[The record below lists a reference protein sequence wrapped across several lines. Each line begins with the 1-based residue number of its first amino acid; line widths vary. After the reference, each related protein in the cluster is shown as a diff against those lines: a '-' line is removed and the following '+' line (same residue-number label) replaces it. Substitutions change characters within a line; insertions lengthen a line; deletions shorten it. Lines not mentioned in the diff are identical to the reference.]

1 MWGMPRYDSFGVLDT
16 PYLDET
22 DTFFQKM
29 NGRLRPDQLKPGELA
44 MSINGRMDV
53 DGAWQPRKGVSVFGP
68 VISTS
73 GTALIIPFYL
83 YANKVITLAERVNT
97 LVTITTSTAHG
108 FTTGTQVGI
117 DGISGTVDPTGNQT
131 ITSTGSDTFTYVIA
145 GASGSETYTLG
156 GTPRA
161 GAPILTA
168 INTAYGSC
176 RYSDPRNS
184 NAEYIV
190 IATNASAVAINLST
204 GASTTIA
211 YPTGIT
217 ITSAVNMIQ
226 AFDKVFIFR
235 TGATALS
242 WDGVL
247 TGSPAFAKVSN
258 GNYTQPLVL
267 TTANN
272 AAASAGVVTVT
283 NTHNLAVGQTVTIMD
298 AGTTGLV
305 KGDTYQVASIS
316 TTVSFTF
323 YANVDDFSATS
334 VVLGA
339 RQSNGRGY
347 THMPA
352 PAWGVYHQRRLI
364 VPFAYTTTGS
374 SGSETVA
381 ARNVTDELIFSDI
394 LDSNTYDILQNQFR
408 VTGGIADYLQ
418 TVHPF
423 TNDAAVGFNRN
434 SLHLITGLSGSL
446 LDVEI
451 NTITNEAG
459 LVARKSVVTIGNSV
473 FFLSDNGVYAA
484 EFGDLYNLRG
494 AGLPLSD
501 PINPIIKRITTEY
514 AHRAV
519 GIFHDN
525 RYWLAVPID
534 GATLNNAIIVY
545 NLLNQGWESLD
556 IINHDGWDISNFIV
570 GSPNGVS
577 QLYAIN
583 QYGGIHMIDS
593 RVDDR
598 DYVYLRPG
606 ASAATYFIEGS
617 ATTRMYSF
625 SSPERKK
632 FNSFELHVESTDTNT
647 SDGEINGIFENLDED
662 VEINTISGVLGAVL
676 PISEDSSLRGRIGNI
691 RSYGGQIE
699 FVPTAGRPKLRLV
712 KLTAA
717 PTFRALTQAS

>member
-1 MWGMPRYDSFGVLDT
+1 MLDT

-22 DTFFQKM
+22 DSFFFKM

-53 DGAWQPRKGVSVFGP
+53 DGAWQPRKGINVFGS
-68 VISTS
+68 VIST
-73 GTALIIPFYL
+73 GGNALIIPFYL
-83 YANKVITLAERVNT
+83 YANKVISSATRAT
-97 LVTITTSTAHG
+97 TTVTITTSTSHG

-117 DGISGTVDPTGNQT
+117 YGISGTVDPTGNQT
-131 ITSTGSDTFTYVIA
+131 ITSTGTDTFTYQIA
-145 GASGSETYTLG
+145 GATGSETYALG

-161 GAPILTA
+161 GAPLISV

-176 RYSDPRNS
+176 RYSDPKDS
-184 NAEYIV
+184 NTEYIV
-190 IATNASAVAINLST
+190 IAAYASALAINLTT
-204 GASTTIA
+204 GAASTIA

-217 ITSAVNMIQ
+217 ISAEVNLLQ
-226 AFDKVFIFR
+226 AFDKVFLFR
-235 TGATALS
+235 QGATAIS
-242 WDGVL
+242 WDGVFSG
-247 TGSPAFAKVSN
+247 TPAFVKVSN

-267 TTANN
+267 TASNN
-272 AAASAGVVTVT
+272 ATCAAGVVTIT
-283 NTHNLAVGQTVTIMD
+283 NTHNLAVGQTVVIMD
-298 AGTTGLV
+298 AGTTGLT
-305 KGDTYQVASIS
+305 KGDTYQVATIS

-323 YANVDDFSATS
+323 YASVDDFSATS

-339 RQSNGRGY
+339 QQSNGRGF

-374 SGSETVA
+374 SGSETVT
-381 ARNVTDELIFSDI
+381 ARNVTDELIFSDV

-418 TVHPF
+418 TIHPF
-423 TNDAAVGFNRN
+423 TNDAAIGFNRS
-434 SLHLITGLSGSL
+434 SLHLITGLSGP
-446 LDVEI
+446 LDDMEI
-451 NTITNEAG
+451 QTITNEAG

-484 EFGDLYNLRG
+484 NFGDLYNLRG

-501 PINPIIKRITTEY
+501 PINPIIQRITAAY
-514 AHRAV
+514 AYRAV

-525 RYWLAVPID
+525 RYYLAVPID
-534 GATLNNAIIVY
+534 GSSLNNAILVY
-545 NLLNQGWESLD
+545 NVLNEGWESLD
-556 IINHDGWDISNFIV
+556 VIEQEGWDISNLVV
-570 GSPNGVS
+570 GSPLG
-577 QLYAIN
+577 IN
-583 QYGGIHMIDS
+583 QLFAVNRFGGVHIIDN
-593 RVDDR
+593 RVDDV
-598 DYVYLRPG
+598 DNIYLRPG
-606 ASAATYFIEGS
+606 AAEVSYFIEAS

-625 SSPERKK
+625 NSPERKR
-632 FNSFELHVESTDTNT
+632 FNSIELHVESSPTNA
-647 SDGEINGIFENLDED
+647 SDGEINGIFENIDSD
-662 VEINTISGVLGAVL
+662 VAINTVSGILGAAL
-676 PISEDSSLRGRIGNI
+676 AIGEDSSLRARIGNI